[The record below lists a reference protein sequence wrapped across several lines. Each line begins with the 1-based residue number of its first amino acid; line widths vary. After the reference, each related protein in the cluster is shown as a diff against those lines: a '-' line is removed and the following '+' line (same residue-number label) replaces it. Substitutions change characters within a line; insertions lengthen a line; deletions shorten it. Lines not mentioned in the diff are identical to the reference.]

1 MVMID
6 NPSTPADTGRA
17 HPLRVGVVVPTGGLH
32 IRVVAT
38 GMLVVMAMLF
48 VTAKFYQ
55 DVHPAV
61 GFVRAFAEAA
71 MVGGLADWFAVTA
84 LFRHPMG
91 IPIPHTAIV
100 PRNKNRIGDTLAR
113 FLLTNFLLPR
123 LVARKMQ
130 TLDVAGDA
138 GLSAKLTRA
147 TIDTKENIITSN
159 EPVTVTM
166 AAGTISANQMTARQ
180 KVKEYTFVE
189 NVRTHL
195 NARQPQP
202 GDEAAAVVAVS
213 PANDQ
218 MIGTSTGPVQI
229 A

>member
-17 HPLRVGVVVPTGGLH
+17 HPLRVGVVVPTGGLN

-130 TLDVAGDA
+130 TLDVAGAVGAFLSQPAEGGGRLKIGASRIIADA
-138 GLSAKLTRA
+138 LGALDQQRLGGMVKSAIADRLRA
-147 TIDTKENIITSN
+147 AITGVQYGTAEDTHGWA
-159 EPVTVTM
+159 TV
-166 AAGTISANQMTARQ
+166 
-180 KVKEYTFVE
+180 V
-189 NVRTHL
+189 
-195 NARQPQP
+195 
-202 GDEAAAVVAVS
+202 
-213 PANDQ
+213 
-218 MIGTSTGPVQI
+218 
-229 A
+229 